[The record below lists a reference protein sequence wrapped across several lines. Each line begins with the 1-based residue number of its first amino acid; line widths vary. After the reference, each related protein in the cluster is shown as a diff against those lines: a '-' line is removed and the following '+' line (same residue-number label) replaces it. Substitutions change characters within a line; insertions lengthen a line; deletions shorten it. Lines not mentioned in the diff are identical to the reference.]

1 MITINSQKKPMALVI
16 WLHGLGADEN
26 DFVSFIKNLE
36 LDDIEFILPNAPL
49 RPISMNQGFEMR
61 GWFDIKSLTFK
72 YQDDQGL
79 KESSE
84 YLENLIK
91 KRSALSSS
99 NLKVFLG
106 GFSQGA
112 ALSLFTGLTTNHK
125 ISGIIA
131 LSGYLPNNIKHSGPK
146 DPPIIAIHGEE
157 DDIIGVDIAKKSYL
171 EIQKSK
177 DFFFKSYNMAH
188 EVIYEE
194 IIDVKNFLIKNI

>member
-1 MITINSQKKPMALVI
+1 MITINPQRNPKALVI

-49 RPISMNQGFEMR
+49 RPISMNQGLKMR
-61 GWFDIKSLTFK
+61 GWFDIKSLTFQ

>member
-1 MITINSQKKPMALVI
+1 MITINPQRNPKALVI

-49 RPISMNQGFEMR
+49 RPISMNQGLKMR
-61 GWFDIKSLTFK
+61 GWFDIKSLTFQ

-79 KESSE
+79 KESME
-84 YLENLIK
+84 YLEDIIK
-91 KRSALSSS
+91 KRRALCNS
-99 NLKVFLG
+99 NFKVFLG

-112 ALSLFTGLTTNHK
+112 ALSLFTGLSSNLQ

-131 LSGYLPNNIKHSGPK
+131 LSGYLPKNIKHSAPK

-157 DDIIGVDIAKKSYL
+157 DDIIGIDIAKKSYL
-171 EIQKSK
+171 ELQKSK